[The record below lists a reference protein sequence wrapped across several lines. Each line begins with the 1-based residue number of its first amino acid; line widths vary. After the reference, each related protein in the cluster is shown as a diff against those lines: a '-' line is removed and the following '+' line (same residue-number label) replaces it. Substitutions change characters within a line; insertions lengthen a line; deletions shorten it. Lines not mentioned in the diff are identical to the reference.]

1 MILCLNIGNTN
12 MTGGVFDGPE
22 LRLDFRR
29 AAHPRISGDEFG
41 LFLRGVLK
49 SNAIDP
55 QAIRHIAVC
64 SVLPEATYSLNTAC
78 RKYFAITPF
87 VIRAG
92 VRTGL
97 KIRYRN
103 PQEVGADR
111 IANAIAAVHQHPD
124 QDLVVAGFGT
134 ATTLCAIGADKT
146 YHGGAILPGI
156 RIGLT
161 ALVCRA
167 ARLASVEIAAVDHAV
182 GRSTAE
188 SMQSG
193 LYYGQIGM
201 VREIIGRMRDE
212 VFRGEA
218 PLVVGTGEFVSLFD
232 AAGILDVIRPDL
244 ALEGLYLA
252 LMMNG

>member
-167 ARLASVEIAAVDHAV
+167 PGWPAWKLPPWIMPWDAPPPKACSRGCTTVRSAWCVRLSAACATKCFGGKRRWWLARENSSAC
-182 GRSTAE
+182 
-188 SMQSG
+188 SMPPG
-193 LYYGQIGM
+193 FWM
-201 VREIIGRMRDE
+201 
-212 VFRGEA
+212 
-218 PLVVGTGEFVSLFD
+218 
-232 AAGILDVIRPDL
+232 
-244 ALEGLYLA
+244 
-252 LMMNG
+252 